1 MVTTQRGRPRSF
13 DRLTALEQATMAF
26 WEHGY
31 ETTSVSDLTR
41 VMGISAPSLYAAFG
55 DKKTLFEE
63 VVEAYAA
70 SYGAYGGRAFAEE
83 STARAAIGRLLAEAA
98 GLFTE
103 SGHPR
108 GCLMISAA
116 INCSTP
122 EVEESLRARRNANL
136 ASFEARI
143 RRDVEAGELPSDTD
157 ARALARFSGAVLQGM
172 SQQARDGATA
182 EELAAVAETAM
193 RAWPPRTEATTL
205 EAAAAAALE
214 AAPEAAAAPETTPG
228 TAPETPAGRGA

>member
-1 MVTTQRGRPRSF
+1 MVTRQRGRPRSF

-31 ETTSVSDLTR
+31 ETTSVADLTR
-41 VMGISAPSLYAAFG
+41 AMGISAPSLYAAFG
-55 DKKTLFEE
+55 DKRTLFEE
-63 VVEAYAA
+63 VVEAYAG

-83 STARAAIGRLLAEAA
+83 PTARGAIGRVLREAA
-98 GLFTE
+98 ELFTE

-122 EVEESLRARRNANL
+122 EVEEALRARREANL
-136 ASFEARI
+136 TSFEARI
-143 RRDVEAGELPSDTD
+143 RRGVEAGELSSGTD

-172 SQQARDGATA
+172 SQQARDGATR
-182 EELAAVAETAM
+182 EDLAAVAEWAMSSWPVETVPAATSPSAPATA
-193 RAWPPRTEATTL
+193 RE
-205 EAAAAAALE
+205 
-214 AAPEAAAAPETTPG
+214 